1 MKAKEIIPEVR
12 RPDRENIPYGFGSGA
27 PVGGG
32 IPTGR
37 IEPTLGQTG
46 SQAVAAA
53 AAAARS
59 ARQAQATQAAQSQM
73 AAKPPAAAAPTTSD
87 VMFGKQSAWPGR
99 GPETIDQRI
108 ARELTRDQIPTRYT
122 QTPSGQT
129 GALGTATT
137 VAPGARIN
145 SGSPNQPLNPPGQN
159 VWRSGQTGAPMR
171 SPGGD
176 RAMTPAELDR
186 FLTPPPAPGEKYA
199 WPGAIGAAA
208 AIGTGLHYGSRTGG
222 DKDDKPAS
230 GQSTPQAPARDPNMT
245 QQMQDRLGIPLN
257 SQGRT
262 ASGATPAQTPAATT
276 TPPAARSATATTPP
290 AVRPATTAPASA
302 RPAGPQQGV
311 IGSELARLSGGEFA
325 SRADRLNQ
333 ARVDD
338 ILGPGYKAGS
348 AAANRALRDYYKA
361 NPPMSD
367 AQRQELSREI
377 FNRQMERHR
386 QQGTGVTTVQ
396 PAGSD
401 NSTETVPEDKNALTR
416 LMKLSGQR

>member
-59 ARQAQATQAAQSQM
+59 ARQAQAAQAAQSQM

-129 GALGTATT
+129 GALGTAAT

-171 SPGGD
+171 SPGRD
-176 RAMTPAELDR
+176 RAMTHAELR
-186 FLTPPPAPGEKYA
+186 KYLEPPPAPGEKYA

-222 DKDDKPAS
+222 DKGDKPAS

-262 ASGATPAQTPAATT
+262 ASGATPAQTPSATT
-276 TPPAARSATATTPP
+276 TPPAARP
-290 AVRPATTAPASA
+290 AAATTAPAA

-311 IGSELARLSGGEFA
+311 VGSELARLSGGEFA

-333 ARVDD
+333 ARVDA
-338 ILGPGYKAGS
+338 ILGSGYKAGS

-367 AQRQELSREI
+367 AQRTELTDRLFNQNMERARELS
-377 FNRQMERHR
+377 R